1 MADLFAVGVTAG
13 VPVLGTGTA
22 LTLTGLATNG
32 VPILGSDLATKMMVT
47 TSTATAGMGAAVVA
61 ISPNGL
67 NANGQATMA
76 TSAPVAIAS
85 DQTPIT
91 FARTAKFQNVVS
103 LATSTADIV
112 VATASAGAFHDIY
125 GLILANTSATATTF
139 VLKDVTAGTTK
150 AEFYLP
156 AGDTRGFVMQSVDG
170 IPSAATNT
178 NWTGTLGTGGLT
190 VVVTVLYVS
199 KTS

>member
-47 TSTATAGMGAAVVA
+47 TATATAGMGAAVVA

-91 FARTAKFQNVVS
+91 FGRTAKIQNVLT
-103 LATSTADIV
+103 LATTGETVI
-112 VATASAGAFHDIY
+112 ATASAGQFHDVY
-125 GLILANTSATATTF
+125 GLILANTSATAATII
-139 VLKDVTAGTTK
+139 LKDVTAGTSK
-150 AEFYLP
+150 AEFEVP
-156 AGDTRGFVMQSVDG
+156 GGDTRGFMVPAVDG

-178 NWTGTLGTGGLT
+178 NWTVTMGTA
-190 VVVTVLYVS
+190 VTSMVITALYVS

>member
-13 VPVLGTGTA
+13 VPFTGTGTA
-22 LTLTGLATNG
+22 WTLNNLSTAG
-32 VPILGSDLATKMMVT
+32 VVTLGSDLATKMVVT
-47 TSTATAGMGAAVVA
+47 TSTATAAMGAAVVTL
-61 ISPNGL
+61 SPNGL
-67 NANGQATMA
+67 NANGQVTMA
-76 TSAPVAIAS
+76 TSAPVVIAS

-91 FARTAKFQNVVS
+91 FARTIKNQVVVS
-103 LATSTADIV
+103 LATSTETVI
-112 VATASAGAFHDIY
+112 ATASAGQFHDIY
-125 GLILANTSATATTF
+125 GLVLANTSATASTF
-139 VLKDVTAGTTK
+139 LLKDVTAGTTK

-156 AGDTRGFVMQSVDG
+156 AGDTRGFMLPSVDG

>member
-67 NANGQATMA
+67 NANGQAAMA

-91 FARTAKFQNVVS
+91 FGRTIKIQNVVS
-103 LATSTADIV
+103 VATSTETV
-112 VATASAGAFHDIY
+112 VCTASAGQFHDIY
-125 GLILANTSATATTF
+125 GLILANTSATASTF
-139 VLKDVTAGTTK
+139 LLKDVTAGTTK

-156 AGDTRGFVMQSVDG
+156 AGDTRGFMLPSVDG

-178 NWTGTLGTGGLT
+178 NWTATLGTGGLT

>member
-91 FARTAKFQNVVS
+91 FGRTAKLQNVLT
-103 LATSTADIV
+103 LATTGETVI
-112 VATASAGAFHDIY
+112 ATASAGQFHDIY
-125 GLILANTSATATTF
+125 GMIFANTSATASTII
-139 VLKDVTAGTTK
+139 LKDVTAGTTK
-150 AEFYLP
+150 AEFEVP
-156 AGDTRGFVMQSVDG
+156 AGDTRGFMVPAIDG

-178 NWTGTLGTGGLT
+178 NWTVTMGTAISSMVITA
-190 VVVTVLYVS
+190 LYVS

>member
-91 FARTAKFQNVVS
+91 FGRTIKIQNVVS
-103 LATSTADIV
+103 VATSTETVI
-112 VATASAGAFHDIY
+112 ATASAGQFHDIY
-125 GLILANTSATATTF
+125 GLILANTSATASTF
-139 VLKDVTAGTTK
+139 LLKDVTAGTTK

-156 AGDTRGFVMQSVDG
+156 AGDTRGFMLPSVDG

-190 VVVTVLYVS
+190 VVITVLYVS

>member
-91 FARTAKFQNVVS
+91 FGRTIKLQNVVTI
-103 LATSTADIV
+103 ATTTETVIC
-112 VATASAGAFHDIY
+112 TASAGQFHDIY
-125 GLILANTSATATTF
+125 GLILCNTSATATTF
-139 VLKDVTAGTTK
+139 LVKDVTAGTTK
-150 AEFYLP
+150 AEVLIP
-156 AGDTRGFVMQSVDG
+156 AGDTRGFMLPSVDG

-178 NWTGTLGTGGLT
+178 NWTGTQGTSVSG
-190 VVVTVLYVS
+190 VVVTVLYVT

>member
-91 FARTAKFQNVVS
+91 FARTVKFQNVVS
-103 LATSTADIV
+103 VATSTETVIT
-112 VATASAGAFHDIY
+112 TASAGAFHDIY
-125 GLILANTSATATTF
+125 GLILANTSATASTF
-139 VLKDVTAGTTK
+139 LLKDVTAGTTK

-156 AGDTRGFVMQSVDG
+156 AGDTRGFMLPSVDG

-178 NWTGTLGTGGLT
+178 NWTATLGTGGLT